1 MIMIYKVIY
10 GFTDLVDDGY
20 VYNAGDT
27 YPRAEYSPPEDRVLE
42 LISNRN
48 RQKKPLIE
56 QIQEKTEIK
65 PKRVK
70 RR

>member
-27 YPRAEYSPPEDRVLE
+27 YPRTNYSPSKERIAE
-42 LISNRN
+42 LSNNSN